1 VKPLR
6 AAGHPSRPNPTANL
20 AGVPEG
26 NLSVHEHSSSRR
38 RRFAVGT
45 GTAALSLGL
54 CLCAGQLIAT
64 PSAFA
69 ATPVVTAAAA
79 TAKVKP
85 SVRTTLSTRSLTK
98 GQQVRVTVKYHDPR
112 NGKAVTSG
120 TVRLQALRS
129 GKWINWTSKALNSS
143 GAANLYAKPAISGYF
158 RAVYLGNGKYTSHTG
173 VKLYVQVKSSAGA
186 RILAEA
192 KSHTG
197 ALYKFAAAGPKRF
210 DCSGFT
216 LYVYK
221 KTIGK
226 SLPHKA
232 NSQQKYGT
240 AIAKSKVQIGDLIV
254 FRSGSYGYHA
264 GIYAG
269 NGYMY
274 DSPHTGARVGKH
286 KMYGSNYV
294 VRRLAA

>member
-1 VKPLR
+1 L
-6 AAGHPSRPNPTANL
+6 
-20 AGVPEG
+20 
-26 NLSVHEHSSSRR
+26 SRR
-38 RRFAVGT
+38 RRLSVGT

-54 CLCAGQLIAT
+54 CLCAGQLLSTAPALAAT
-64 PSAFA
+64 TTAPVVQA
-69 ATPVVTAAAA
+69 AAVAKVTPVVHTSVSSRTLNPGA
-79 TAKVKP
+79 TM
-85 SVRTTLSTRSLTK
+85 
-98 GQQVRVTVKYHDPR
+98 RVTVRYTNPKT
-112 NGKAVTSG
+112 GKPITSG
-120 TVRLQALRS
+120 TAHLMYWNGA
-129 GKWINWTSKALNSS
+129 KWLGWSKANLNSNGS
-143 GAANLYAKPAISGYF
+143 ANLYAAPKASHYF
-158 RAVYLGNGKYTSHTG
+158 RVVYGGSSTASAIYGGKFYVTVRSNGAK
-173 VKLYVQVKSSAGA
+173 V
-186 RILAEA
+186 LAEA
-192 KSHTG
+192 KKHTG

-216 LYVYK
+216 MYVYK
-221 KTIGK
+221 KSVGK

-232 NSQQKYGT
+232 NSQQHYGK
-240 AIAKSKVQIGDLIV
+240 AVSKGAKQIGDLIV